1 MMPVMPAVRPHSAN
15 AATLIRLVLTP
26 ARRAASA
33 FPPIA

>member
-1 MMPVMPAVRPHSAN
+1 MMPVIPAVRPHSAN
-15 AATLIRLVLTP
+15 AVTRIRLRLMP